1 MGALRDW
8 PCFMQ
13 LADAAADAAAYR
25 EQGLEDAEDEL
36 KTETEN
42 PHNNTPSGFSGSHDE
57 QPKTLT
63 SDESVSQKPIYI
75 TLFGTDIYCFQESQ
89 DDQQVSRTNLPQPCP
104 KKQEERVD
112 GLKRRSESS
121 ESSSP
126 KKPKKKDTC
135 RPSHHQAVPDLP
147 ETVKEMIQG
156 MEGSGEKLILQ
167 KKLYSTDLS
176 DHHGRLSLPLN
187 QVMAEFLNDEE
198 KNVLVQ
204 GSKRSIEAL
213 VIEPCLKKR
222 NMKSKRW
229 EMKKKNGKPSSVMYV
244 FTCGWN
250 SVVRDNDLKEGDV
263 MQIWSFRAN
272 AKLCFALVILDPSL
286 VEGGR

>member
-1 MGALRDW
+1 MGVLRDC
-8 PCFMQ
+8 PRFMQ
-13 LADAAADAAAYR
+13 LADAAVDVAAYR
-25 EQGLEDAEDEL
+25 EQGLEDAEDKL

-42 PHNNTPSGFSGSHDE
+42 PHNNAPSGFSGSHDE
-57 QPKTLT
+57 PPKTLT
-63 SDESVSQKPIYI
+63 SDESVGQETTFI
-75 TLFGTDIYCFQESQ
+75 TLFGIYCIQESQ
-89 DDQQVSRTNLPQPCP
+89 ADQQVSCTNLPQPCP
-104 KKQEERVD
+104 KKPED
-112 GLKRRSESS
+112 LKRRWESS

-126 KKPKKKDTC
+126 KKPKKRDTC
-135 RPSHHQAVPDLP
+135 RPGLHQPAVPDLA
-147 ETVKEMIQG
+147 ETVKEIIQG

-187 QVMAEFLNDEE
+187 QVMAEFLTDEE
-198 KNVLVQ
+198 KNVLGQ

-213 VIEPCLKKR
+213 VIEPGLKKR
-222 NMKSKRW
+222 NMKLKRW

-244 FTCGWN
+244 FTSGWN

-272 AKLCFALVILDPSL
+272 AKLCFALVLL
-286 VEGGR
+286 EGGR